1 MKELKET
8 RNNLIQAIKETEE
21 ITEGMVDRMQSN
33 RKMLIT
39 LSLGP
44 IINLRGKEA
53 PKKLS
58 QLMI

>member
-44 IINLRGKEA
+44 IINLMGKEA